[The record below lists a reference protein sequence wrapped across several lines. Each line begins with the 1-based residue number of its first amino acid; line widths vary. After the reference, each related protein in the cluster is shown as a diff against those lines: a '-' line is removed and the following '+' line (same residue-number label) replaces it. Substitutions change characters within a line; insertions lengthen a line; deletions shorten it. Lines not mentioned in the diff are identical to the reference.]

1 MIDKNKNPVD
11 YFKALADDTRVR
23 LINVLSDREL
33 NVNELVAIFEMGQ
46 SRISR
51 HLKILADTGLVTVRR
66 DGLWAFYRGADI
78 DQKVFSA
85 VAPLVKTHPR
95 YREDVDKAD
104 AVFRMREEE
113 SIRFFDAIAEDWDS
127 MKRNIIGAFDLTARI
142 SERIPRCKVA
152 ADLGCGTGDLLP
164 ALLTSAD
171 KVIGIDN
178 SPEMLKKA
186 SRRFQG
192 EESRVDLR
200 IGQIEHL
207 PLRDSE
213 AGAAVIN
220 MVLHHLASPSEGIFE
235 SARALEK
242 GGELIIVDLEKHQNE
257 SMRSRYGD
265 RWLGFSPDQI
275 KQWAREAGFSVVE
288 QRSFP
293 LRRRLKALFYRLAL
307 EPE

>member
-1 MIDKNKNPVD
+1 MVDDNKNPVD

-23 LINVLSDREL
+23 LLNVLSDREL

-51 HLKILADTGLVTVRR
+51 HLKILSDAGLVTVRR
-66 DGLWAFYRGADI
+66 DGLWAFYRGADM
-78 DQKVFSA
+78 DQKVASS
-85 VAPLVKTHPR
+85 VIPLVKTHPR
-95 YREDVDKAD
+95 FREDVEKAD

-127 MKRNIIGAFDLTARI
+127 MKRNIIGGIDLTVRI
-142 SERIPRCKVA
+142 AERIPRCKTAV
-152 ADLGCGTGDLLP
+152 DLGCGTGDLLP
-164 ALLTSAD
+164 ALLASAD
-171 KVIGIDN
+171 KVIGVDN

-235 SARALEK
+235 SARTLEK
-242 GGELIIVDLEKHQNE
+242 GGELIIVDLEKHQDE

-265 RWLGFSPDQI
+265 RWLGFSPGQI
-275 KQWAREAGFSVVE
+275 EQWAHEAGFSVVE

-293 LRRRLKALFYRLAL
+293 LQRRLKALFYRLAL
-307 EPE
+307 NA

>member
-1 MIDKNKNPVD
+1 MIDNNKNPVD

-23 LINVLSDREL
+23 LLNVLSDREL

-66 DGLWAFYRGADI
+66 DGLWAFYRAADRH
-78 DQKVFSA
+78 QEAASA
-85 VAPLVKTHPR
+85 VIALVKTHPR
-95 YREDVDKAD
+95 YQEDVAKAD
-104 AVFRMREEE
+104 AVYRAREEE

-127 MKRNIIGAFDLTARI
+127 MKRNIIGGIDLTARI
-142 SERIPRCKVA
+142 AEKIPKCKVA
-152 ADLGCGTGDLLP
+152 VDLGCGTGDLLP
-164 ALLTSAD
+164 ALLASAD
-171 KVIGIDN
+171 KVIGVDN

-186 SRRFQG
+186 SKRFQG

-220 MVLHHLASPSEGIFE
+220 MVLHHLPSPPEGILE
-235 SARALEK
+235 SARTLEK

-265 RWLGFSPDQI
+265 RWLGFSPHQI
-275 KQWAREAGFSVVE
+275 NDWANDAGFRVVE
-288 QRSFP
+288 EKSFP
-293 LRRRLKALFYRLAL
+293 LQRRLKALFYRLAL
-307 EPE
+307 NA